1 MSVFFKDLKE
11 SICVSWDVLIDD
23 INNLSSYNPYCKTER
38 YYEVFKHIISSMI
51 IGKEIILLDS
61 DFSET
66 ELKNFTGNN
75 EFEQFAEPIHK
86 ENVIRVSNKEQ
97 LIEILKNTHDDWK
110 VTLFTSGTTGI
121 PKKVSHSFSSIT
133 RYVKISERNMN
144 SVWGFAYNPT
154 HMAGLQVFFQALLN
168 GNSIVR
174 LFEMSN
180 QEIYSEIKT
189 NKITNISATPTFY
202 RLLLPCNQVFTS
214 VSRITSGG
222 EKFNKKT
229 ISKFKKIFP
238 NAKITNV
245 YASTEAGS
253 LFASKNDV
261 FTIKPEDQDFVR
273 VKNREELLIHKS
285 LLGESELEV
294 EKWYNT
300 GDLIEVLSDNPL
312 KFRFLSRK
320 SDMINVGGYKVNPL
334 EVEEAIQSLSGVKNV
349 RVFAKSNSVL
359 GNIICCEV
367 VTDNDKLKES
377 SIREF
382 LQSKIQEYKIPR
394 IIRFVDELSTT
405 RTGKIKRT

>member
-1 MSVFFKDLKE
+1 MSFFFKDLKE
-11 SICVSWDVLIDD
+11 GVCVSWNVLIND
-23 INNLSSYNPYCKTER
+23 INSLSSYNPYCKTES
-38 YYEVFKHIISSMI
+38 YYEVFKHIIASMI
-51 IGKEIILLDS
+51 LGKEIILLDS
-61 DFSET
+61 DFSES
-66 ELKNFTGNN
+66 ELKNFTGYN
-75 EFEQFAEPIHK
+75 EYEQFTEPIYK
-86 ENVIRVSNKEQ
+86 ENIIRLSSKEQ
-97 LIEILKNTHDDWK
+97 LIENLKNIHDAWK
-110 VTLFTSGTTGI
+110 VTLFTSGTTGV

-133 RYVKISERNMN
+133 RYVKMSERNMN

-168 GNSIVR
+168 GNSIVK
-174 LFEMSN
+174 LFELSK
-180 QEIYSEIKT
+180 QDIYNEIKT

-202 RLLLPCNQVFTS
+202 RLLLPCDKVFTS
-214 VSRITSGG
+214 VTRITSGG
-222 EKFNKKT
+222 EKFNENT
-229 ISKFKKIFP
+229 IYKLKEVFP

-261 FTIKPEDQDFVR
+261 FTIKSEDEAFVR
-273 VKNREELLIHKS
+273 VVNGELLIHKS

-312 KFRFLSRK
+312 EFRFLSRK

-334 EVEEAIQSLSGVKNV
+334 EVEEAIHSLSGVRNV
-349 RVFAKSNSVL
+349 RVFSKTNSVL

-367 VTDNDKLKES
+367 VADNDKLNELA
-377 SIREF
+377 IREF
-382 LQSKIQEYKIPR
+382 LQSKIQEFKIPR
-394 IIRFVDELSTT
+394 IIRFVDKLSTT

>member
-1 MSVFFKDLKE
+1 MSLFLKDFKQD
-11 SICVSWDVLIDD
+11 ICISWKKLIDD
-23 INNLSSYNPYCKTER
+23 INNTYKYNPYCNTAD
-38 YYEVFKHIISSMI
+38 YYEVFKHIIISMM

-61 DFSET
+61 DFSDL
-66 ELKNFTGNN
+66 ELQSLTGNI
-75 EFEQFAEPIHK
+75 EYDQFTQIIK
-86 ENVIRVSNKEQ
+86 KNDISVISSKNQ
-97 LIEILKNTHDDWK
+97 LIEQLKNISDDWR
-110 VTLFTSGTTGI
+110 VTLFTSGTTGL

-133 RYVKISERNMN
+133 RYVKINDRNKD

-154 HMAGLQVFFQALLN
+154 HMAGLQVFLQALLN
-168 GNSIVR
+168 GNSIIR
-174 LFEMSN
+174 LFELSN
-180 QEIYSEIKT
+180 QDVYSEIET

-202 RLLLPCNQVFTS
+202 RLLLPSNEVFTS
-214 VSRITSGG
+214 VKRITSGG
-222 EKFNKKT
+222 EKFNEKT
-229 ISKFKKIFP
+229 ISNLEKVFP

-253 LFASKNDV
+253 LFASKDDV
-261 FTIKPEDQDFVR
+261 FCIRHEDRDFVR
-273 VKNREELLIHKS
+273 IKNGEELLIHKS

-334 EVEEAIQSLSGVKNV
+334 EVEEAIQSISGIRNV
-349 RVFAKSNSVL
+349 RVFSKSNSVL

-377 SIREF
+377 SIREY

-394 IIRFVDELSTT
+394 IIRFVDDLSNT

>member
-1 MSVFFKDLKE
+1 MSFFFKDLKE
-11 SICVSWDVLIDD
+11 GVCVSWNVLIND
-23 INNLSSYNPYCKTER
+23 INSLSSYNPYCKTES
-38 YYEVFKHIISSMI
+38 YYEVFKHIIASMI
-51 IGKEIILLDS
+51 LGKEIILLDS
-61 DFSET
+61 DFSES
-66 ELKNFTGNN
+66 ELKNFTGYN
-75 EFEQFAEPIHK
+75 EYEQFTEPIYK
-86 ENVIRVSNKEQ
+86 ENIIRLSSKEQ
-97 LIEILKNTHDDWK
+97 LIENLKNIHDAWK
-110 VTLFTSGTTGI
+110 VTLFTSGTTGV

-133 RYVKISERNMN
+133 RYVKMSERNMN

-168 GNSIVR
+168 GNSIVK
-174 LFEMSN
+174 LFELSK
-180 QEIYSEIKT
+180 QDIYNEIKT

-202 RLLLPCNQVFTS
+202 RLLLPCDKVFTS
-214 VSRITSGG
+214 VTRITSGG
-222 EKFNKKT
+222 EKFNENT
-229 ISKFKKIFP
+229 IYKLKEVFP

-261 FTIKPEDQDFVR
+261 FTIKSEDEAFVR
-273 VKNREELLIHKS
+273 VVNGELLIHKS

-312 KFRFLSRK
+312 EFRFLSRK

-334 EVEEAIQSLSGVKNV
+334 EVEEAIHSLSGVRNV
-349 RVFAKSNSVL
+349 RVFSKTNSVL

-367 VTDNDKLKES
+367 VTDNEKLKES
-377 SIREF
+377 SIREY

-394 IIRFVDELSTT
+394 IIRFVDDLSTT